1 MLKGELGRNYTEG
14 EIIFQEGEKGEMM
27 YAIQSGKVK
36 ITKVTSSG
44 EITIATLK
52 EGDIF
57 GEMALFDRLPR
68 SANAVALGGARIL
81 SIDKKKLFTTINRD
95 PTLVFKILE
104 SMSQRIR
111 RLTDEL
117 MKLRNAKS
125 KVVKICPDLKVT
137 CGMILDQAK
146 TLVKADN
153 GSLMLL
159 DDREKSL
166 DIMAAFGVDPEENAL
181 LIKGFGIASDV
192 LKTGRAELINSVR
205 SDQRFVESPID
216 IGSMLCI
223 PLKCDTH
230 VLGVINMSHSS
241 ENHFSLDD
249 LSVMSSLSFYAS
261 LALQNAKNFA
271 TLKRA
276 TDGILKHATLLNEY
290 VAKVDPGTQQF
301 TL

>member
-1 MLKGELGRNYTEG
+1 MLKGELGKNYSEG
-14 EIIFQEGEKGEMM
+14 DIIFREGEKGEVM

-36 ITKVTSSG
+36 ITKVTPSG
-44 EITIATLK
+44 EITIATLQ

-68 SANAVALGGARIL
+68 SANAVAVGDARIL

-104 SMSQRIR
+104 SMSHRIR
-111 RLTDEL
+111 SLNEEL
-117 MKLRNAKS
+117 SKLRDAKA
-125 KVVKICPDLKVT
+125 KVVRVCPDIKVT
-137 CGMILDQAK
+137 CGLVLDQAK
-146 TLVKADN
+146 SLVKAEN
-153 GSLMLL
+153 ASLMLL

-166 DIMAAFGVDPEENAL
+166 VIMAAFGVDREEKAL
-181 LIKGFGIASDV
+181 LREGFGIAGDV

-230 VLGVINMSHSS
+230 ILGVINMSHSS

-249 LSVMSSLSFYAS
+249 LSVMTSLSFYAS
-261 LALQNAKNFA
+261 LALQNAKNF
-271 TLKRA
+271 TSLKKA

-290 VAKVDPGTQQF
+290 AAEVDRDTEQF
-301 TL
+301 SL

>member
-1 MLKGELGRNYTEG
+1 MEKGELGKNYAGG
-14 EIIFQEGEKGEMM
+14 EIIFREGEKGEVM

-36 ITKVTSSG
+36 ITKFTPSG
-44 EITIATLK
+44 EITIATLQ

-68 SANAVALGGARIL
+68 SANAVALDEARVL

-111 RLTDEL
+111 SLNEEL
-117 MKLRNAKS
+117 AKLRDAKA
-125 KVVKICPDLKVT
+125 KVVKICPDVKVT

-146 TLVKADN
+146 SLVKAAN

-159 DDREKSL
+159 DNREKTL
-166 DIMAAFGVDPEENAL
+166 VIMAAFGIEREGKADL
-181 LIKGFGIASDV
+181 RKGYGIAGDV

-205 SDQRFVESPID
+205 EDKRFENSQIE

-230 VLGVINMSHSS
+230 VLGVINMSHPA
-241 ENHFSLDD
+241 ENYFSLDD
-249 LSVMSSLSFYAS
+249 LSMMNTLSFYAS
-261 LALQNAKNFA
+261 LALQNALNFVNLKN
-271 TLKRA
+271 A
-276 TDGILKHATLLNEY
+276 TDGILKHATMLNEY
-290 VAKVDPGTQQF
+290 AAGMYQESQPF